1 MINVKEENM
10 NITNRFEKA
19 CWDDWTYL
27 SKVQSKQRKNYYP
40 FRIEEHE
47 NKMKVLENERRKNC
61 NMYLSQKET
70 LKYPENRTADKRRE
84 ISDIMENYAAAFKNK
99 TKMLY
104 KNETQEHFDEFV
116 REMISLDKQRF
127 EECLQVIIAE
137 KERLNIEDAV
147 EGLLMLSKEKP
158 KKLSRKEMLS
168 NLPPR
173 KSKRLELKK
182 MSI

>member
-1 MINVKEENM
+1 M
-10 NITNRFEKA
+10 
-19 CWDDWTYL
+19 
-27 SKVQSKQRKNYYP
+27 
-40 FRIEEHE
+40 
-47 NKMKVLENERRKNC
+47 LENERRKNC
-61 NMYLSQKET
+61 NMYLSQKHNF
-70 LKYPENRTADKRRE
+70 KYPENITADKRSE
-84 ISDIMENYAAAFKNK
+84 ISDIMQNYAVAFKNK

-104 KNETQEHFDEFV
+104 KNETQEHFDEFI

-137 KERLNIEDAV
+137 NERLTIQDAV

-158 KKLSRKEMLS
+158 KKPSRKEMLS

-173 KSKRLELKK
+173 KSKRLELKE

>member
-1 MINVKEENM
+1 MVNLNEENM

-19 CWDDWTYL
+19 CWDDWTHL
-27 SKVQSKQRKNYYP
+27 SKVQSKQRKQYYP

-47 NKMKVLENERRKNC
+47 NKMKMLENERRKNC
-61 NMYLSQKET
+61 NMYLSQKHNF
-70 LKYPENRTADKRRE
+70 KYPENITADKRSE
-84 ISDIMENYAAAFKNK
+84 ISDIMQNYAVAFKNK

-104 KNETQEHFDEFV
+104 KNETQEHFDEFI

-137 KERLNIEDAV
+137 NERLTIQDAV

-158 KKLSRKEMLS
+158 KKPSRKEMLS

-173 KSKRLELKK
+173 KSKRLELKE